1 MSEDERALARARDTG
16 NERQHADGN
25 VDRDVL
31 EIVVAR
37 VLDPRFSSRLSHVA
51 FDWQR
56 LLQVFRC
63 QRVDVHEVGIAAFEH
78 S

>member
-1 MSEDERALARARDTG
+1 M
-16 NERQHADGN
+16 N
-25 VDRDVL
+25 VL
-31 EIVVAR
+31 EIVDAR
-37 VLDPRFSSRLSHVA
+37 VLDPQFSSRLSHVA

-63 QRVDVHEVGIAAFEH
+63 QRVGVHEVGIAAFEH

>member
-1 MSEDERALARARDTG
+1 MTSISSAKWPVSKKWTMAR
-16 NERQHADGN
+16 DGN
-25 VDRDVL
+25 VDCDVL

-37 VLDPRFSSRLSHVA
+37 VLDPQFSSRLSHVA

-63 QRVDVHEVGIAAFEH
+63 QRVGVHEVGVAAFEH